1 MKYNKIILIGM
12 MGSGKSTISK
22 ILSEKLNLPLFDT
35 DEIFEQQTNCKITDF
50 FKNNGEEKFRKIES
64 EILKET
70 AKQDNCIISTGGGII
85 LKENNRDIL
94 FKDDILTIY
103 LKATSETIYQR
114 IKNDKTRPLLL
125 VENPQNEIE
134 KILNSREQFYKLA
147 KATIKTDSKDREEIT
162 EEILKIWKK

>member
-125 VENPQNEIE
+125 VENPQNERVISF
-134 KILNSREQFYKLA
+134 LSRV
-147 KATIKTDSKDREEIT
+147 SK
-162 EEILKIWKK
+162 